1 MTYPTFASGDVLT
14 ASDMNAVG
22 LWLINETIVTGG
34 TATSISFNNVFSS
47 SYANYH
53 ILLDNFYTSA
63 GAVGLNLRMRVG
75 GADATGANYNS
86 IQQGLTMAAAASN
99 FTGAAATTASAGLY
113 NSSTT
118 IGLSSARWDVFAPN
132 LAERTYAQIQSIMY
146 DSAFI
151 ARHGMWQHDLATAYD
166 GFTLICTNNIT
177 SIRVRIYG
185 YKD

>member
-1 MTYPTFASGDVLT
+1 MGFPSFASGDVLT
-14 ASDMNAVG
+14 ATDMNAVG
-22 LWLINETIVTGG
+22 LWLINETIVTSG

-47 SYANYH
+47 SYANYKVL
-53 ILLDNFYTSA
+53 IDNFYTSA
-63 GAVGLNLRMRVG
+63 GPVGLNLRMRVG

-86 IQQGLTMAAAASN
+86 IVQGLTMAGAAST
-99 FTGAAATTASAGLY
+99 FTSGSATEASAGPY

-132 LAERTYAQIQSIMY
+132 LAERTYAQIQAILY
-146 DSAFI
+146 DGQWI

-166 GFTLICTNNIT
+166 GFTLRCTNNIT